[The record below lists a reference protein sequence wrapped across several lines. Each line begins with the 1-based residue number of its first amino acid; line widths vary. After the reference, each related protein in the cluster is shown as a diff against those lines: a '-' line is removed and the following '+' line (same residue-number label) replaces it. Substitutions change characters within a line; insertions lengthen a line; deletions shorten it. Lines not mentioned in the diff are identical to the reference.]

1 MTSLISSVYIPFHGF
16 TLISVLFA
24 FPRTTLSINSG
35 DGVIKLLQML
45 NKFVFSLSSLPVQR
59 CSLLVHRQSVVICFL
74 FVFPHLVRAP
84 ASNSFPPVEPPL
96 LPPASCLRHTLS
108 HTINS
113 QTMMQ
118 FVSFCFFVGL
128 PVPTSV
134 TPRGSRPIIC
144 PSAEV
149 KKNQFHIPYT
159 SSPHTPCAARCAVA
173 LIWNPLLELTRF
185 WSEASHYSNLTICQG
200 LISLEI
206 LENVSLQ
213 GLPGDGMCDSE
224 TCQAAQASSN
234 SEQSEARRRRKGEG
248 RREGRRKK
256 TEVRKFL

>member
-1 MTSLISSVYIPFHGF
+1 MTRPGEKWISGFGRSNSPMMTARSCCLYIETPVILNLLRILFIYIISDMTSLISSVYIPFHGF

-159 SSPHTPCAARCAVA
+159 SSPHTWGGAPCAARCAAA
-173 LIWNPLLELTRF
+173 LI
-185 WSEASHYSNLTICQG
+185 
-200 LISLEI
+200 
-206 LENVSLQ
+206 
-213 GLPGDGMCDSE
+213 
-224 TCQAAQASSN
+224 
-234 SEQSEARRRRKGEG
+234 
-248 RREGRRKK
+248 
-256 TEVRKFL
+256 

>member
-1 MTSLISSVYIPFHGF
+1 MMTARSCCLYIETPVILNLLRILFIYIISDMTSLISSVYIPFHGF

-84 ASNSFPPVEPPL
+84 ASTSFPPVEPPL

-134 TPRGSRPIIC
+134 TPRGSRPVIC

-173 LIWNPLLELTRF
+173 LI
-185 WSEASHYSNLTICQG
+185 
-200 LISLEI
+200 
-206 LENVSLQ
+206 
-213 GLPGDGMCDSE
+213 
-224 TCQAAQASSN
+224 
-234 SEQSEARRRRKGEG
+234 
-248 RREGRRKK
+248 
-256 TEVRKFL
+256 